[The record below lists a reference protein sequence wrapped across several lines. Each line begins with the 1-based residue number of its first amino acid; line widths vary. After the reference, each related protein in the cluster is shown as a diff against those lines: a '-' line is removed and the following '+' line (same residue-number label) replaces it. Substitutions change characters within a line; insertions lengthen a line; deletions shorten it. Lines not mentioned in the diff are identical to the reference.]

1 MINAIKSC
9 PLPRELR
16 GHFLTGHPLR
26 GPKPQ
31 DYAAAARNLARKPTS
46 PRRAPGRPQACY
58 CLPPGPWPTPWPTP
72 RAIPGRSQTDPRPQ
86 ADPRLAEAYPQAPAP
101 LPPPPERSLTDPRP
115 TPQADPPGRPPPRP
129 TPQAHPLAHPESDA
143 GPIPRRP
150 QAPGP
155 KMRGFLKGGVAAE
168 DGGKWSPLATGG

>member
-72 RAIPGRSQTDPRPQ
+72 RAIPVDRAVDMFHSARVPSRVPHLQ
-86 ADPRLAEAYPQAPAP
+86 P
-101 LPPPPERSLTDPRP
+101 L
-115 TPQADPPGRPPPRP
+115 
-129 TPQAHPLAHPESDA
+129 
-143 GPIPRRP
+143 
-150 QAPGP
+150 APGP
-155 KMRGFLKGGVAAE
+155 RYRGRPKPHFCALNHLKVQHYHSHTARIFEASLSEMRHQFRAREANGSAKLYM
-168 DGGKWSPLATGG
+168 